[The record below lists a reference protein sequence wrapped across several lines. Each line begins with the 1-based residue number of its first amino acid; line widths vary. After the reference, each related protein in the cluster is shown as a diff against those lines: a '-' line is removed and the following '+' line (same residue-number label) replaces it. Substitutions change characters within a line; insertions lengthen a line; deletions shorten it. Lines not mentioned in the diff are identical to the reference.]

1 MLASNSVTVN
11 EKIVRKCQNCK
22 FQLRHFGRFSNNV
35 MKKKSSYTENG
46 VDKRIQT
53 TVAHSYPMT
62 DKENHIDVF
71 IPRKG

>member
-1 MLASNSVTVN
+1 
-11 EKIVRKCQNCK
+11 
-22 FQLRHFGRFSNNV
+22 

-71 IPRKG
+71 IPKKRAKTVFLDIDGLIVQHTSSF

>member
-1 MLASNSVTVN
+1 
-11 EKIVRKCQNCK
+11 
-22 FQLRHFGRFSNNV
+22 

-71 IPRKG
+71 IPRKGQKLYF